1 MRAAAKLVA
10 HGSPCRSCVAWHL
23 PPPPHR
29 PVRLAHAGASRELLG
44 VHPSSLIGE
53 NASIAPG
60 ARIGPFCVV
69 SDDAVI
75 GPNCELGAG
84 VHILGATT
92 LGADCV
98 VRSHAVVGSP
108 EPGTTVLGRGNV
120 VGAHAVVGAVCAD
133 KKHAPAL
140 ASHLVIGDG
149 NDIRE
154 HAQIHRSSGPDTV
167 TKIGSGCLLM
177 GGVHV
182 GHDCAVGDGV
192 VVSNNALLA
201 GHVVVGD
208 HAVLGGAVAISQRN
222 GVGAHA
228 FVAGGARVD
237 GWVPACAR
245 AAGDRAV
252 IRGVNVVGLRR
263 AGYARREILET
274 IRAASALWR
283 PAEETV
289 SPPAEGG
296 SPAFGTEAG
305 GVHARLRPPDARELA
320 RRVEAALTDAERAA
334 KKSNKATAKRSARI
348 APSPA
353 ERMLRDARETLSEP
367 GRTLVPWRAIT
378 RDESARAR
386 ALERAALLMESAG
399 VDGRRGAETDAGVSP
414 PTESDAADSVTTS
427 PAPPLPPRLER
438 TSPESLPEPE
448 KLKRL
453 NMASLKALLQVRGL
467 PTDGM
472 KYLLVARLDQNR
484 DAPLNAESNAAAMAA
499 EAADV
504 AWRVRDPSRAPD
516 CLCGDPC
523 KEKTVRKEGPNK
535 GKTFW
540 ACRRPKQ
547 AAPCGFFQWRSGT
560 KKAASAPRRATRA
573 TVTPSAPTAAPTVD
587 VRGGNDMFEDLVIMT
602 SSRPRARDAAT
613 A

>member
-1 MRAAAKLVA
+1 M
-10 HGSPCRSCVAWHL
+10 
-23 PPPPHR
+23 
-29 PVRLAHAGASRELLG
+29 RLAHAGASRELLG

-108 EPGTTVLGRGNV
+108 EPGTTVLGHGNV
-120 VGAHAVVGAVCAD
+120 VGAHAVVGATCTD

-192 VVSNNALLA
+192 VASNNALLA

-245 AAGDRAV
+245 AAGDRAE

-263 AGYARREILET
+263 AGYAREEILET
-274 IRAASALWR
+274 MWVASALWR
-283 PAEETV
+283 PAEET
-289 SPPAEGG
+289 AEGSAEG
-296 SPAFGTEAG
+296 QSAFGTAIG
-305 GVHARLRPPDARELA
+305 GVHARVRPRTRGNSRAGWRRRARGGGAPREETDEGDGKEKGVGAAA
-320 RRVEAALTDAERAA
+320 RA
-334 KKSNKATAKRSARI
+334 
-348 APSPA
+348 SPA
-353 ERMLRDARETLSEP
+353 ERMLRDARATLTEP
-367 GRTLVPWRAIT
+367 GRTLLPWRAIP
-378 RDESARAR
+378 RGEASSRAR
-386 ALERAALLMESAG
+386 APERAAPATESAD
-399 VDGRRGAETDAGVSP
+399 VDGRRGAESP
-414 PTESDAADSVTTS
+414 PAEADAASTS
-427 PAPPLPPRLER
+427 PAPPPPRLER

-484 DAPLNAESNAAAMAA
+484 GAPLNADSNAAAAAA

-516 CLCGDPC
+516 CQCGVPC

-547 AAPCGFFQWRSGT
+547 AAPCGFSSGERGCG
-560 KKAASAPRRATRA
+560 SRWPPRRVARR
-573 TVTPSAPTAAPTVD
+573 
-587 VRGGNDMFEDLVIMT
+587 VR
-602 SSRPRARDAAT
+602 R
-613 A
+613 

>member
-1 MRAAAKLVA
+1 MRAAAKFVA
-10 HGSPCRSCVAWHL
+10 HGSRCRSCVAWRL

-108 EPGTTVLGRGNV
+108 EPGTTVLGHGNV
-120 VGAHAVVGAVCAD
+120 VGAHAVVGATCTD

-192 VVSNNALLA
+192 VASNNALLA

-245 AAGDRAV
+245 AAGDRAE

-263 AGYARREILET
+263 AGYAREEILET
-274 IRAASALWR
+274 MWVASALWR
-283 PAEETV
+283 PAEET
-289 SPPAEGG
+289 AEGSAEG
-296 SPAFGTEAG
+296 QSAFGTAIG
-305 GVHARLRPPDARELA
+305 GVHARVRPPDARELA
-320 RRVEAALTDAERAA
+320 RRVEAALAEAERRA
-334 KKSNKATAKRSARI
+334 KKPTKATEKKKVSAPPR
-348 APSPA
+348 ASPA
-353 ERMLRDARETLSEP
+353 ERMLRDARATLTEP
-367 GRTLVPWRAIT
+367 GRTLLPWRAIP
-378 RDESARAR
+378 RGEASSRAR
-386 ALERAALLMESAG
+386 APERAAPATESAD
-399 VDGRRGAETDAGVSP
+399 VDGRRGAESP
-414 PTESDAADSVTTS
+414 PAEADAASTS
-427 PAPPLPPRLER
+427 PAPPPPRLER

-484 DAPLNAESNAAAMAA
+484 GAPLNADSNAAAAAA

-516 CLCGDPC
+516 CQCGVPC

-547 AAPCGFFQWRSGT
+547 AAPCGFFQWRTGMR
-560 KKAASAPRRATRA
+560 KPVAAAPRSATRA
-573 TVTPSAPTAAPTVD
+573 AVTSSAPPAAAPTVD
-587 VRGGNDMFEDLVIMT
+587 VRGGSDMFEDLVIM
-602 SSRPRARDAAT
+602 SSRPRARDAA
-613 A
+613 AA

>member
-1 MRAAAKLVA
+1 MRAAAKFVA
-10 HGSPCRSCVAWHL
+10 HGSRCRSCVAWRL

-108 EPGTTVLGRGNV
+108 EPGTTVLGHGNV
-120 VGAHAVVGAVCAD
+120 VGAHAVVGATCTD

-192 VVSNNALLA
+192 VASNNALLA

-245 AAGDRAV
+245 AAGDRAE

-263 AGYARREILET
+263 AGYAREEILET
-274 IRAASALWR
+274 MWVASALWR
-283 PAEETV
+283 PAEET
-289 SPPAEGG
+289 AEGSAEG
-296 SPAFGTEAG
+296 QSAFGTAIG
-305 GVHARLRPPDARELA
+305 GVHARVRPPDARELA
-320 RRVEAALTDAERAA
+320 RRVEAALAEAERRA
-334 KKSNKATAKRSARI
+334 KKPTKATEKKKVSAPPR
-348 APSPA
+348 ASPA
-353 ERMLRDARETLSEP
+353 ERMLRDARATLTEP
-367 GRTLVPWRAIT
+367 GRTLLPWRAIP
-378 RDESARAR
+378 RGEASSRAR
-386 ALERAALLMESAG
+386 AGTRGACDG
-399 VDGRRGAETDAGVSP
+399 VGGRRWTARRRIAAG
-414 PTESDAADSVTTS
+414 
-427 PAPPLPPRLER
+427 
-438 TSPESLPEPE
+438 
-448 KLKRL
+448 
-453 NMASLKALLQVRGL
+453 RG
-467 PTDGM
+467 GR
-472 KYLLVARLDQNR
+472 RLDFAR
-484 DAPLNAESNAAAMAA
+484 
-499 EAADV
+499 
-504 AWRVRDPSRAPD
+504 
-516 CLCGDPC
+516 
-523 KEKTVRKEGPNK
+523 
-535 GKTFW
+535 
-540 ACRRPKQ
+540 
-547 AAPCGFFQWRSGT
+547 
-560 KKAASAPRRATRA
+560 AASAAAGAHVARVAPRAGEAEAPEHGLAKGAPAGARPAHGRHEVPAGGAAGPEPGRAAQRRQQR
-573 TVTPSAPTAAPTVD
+573 
-587 VRGGNDMFEDLVIMT
+587 RGGGGG
-602 SSRPRARDAAT
+602 SRGRGVARPRPQPRARLPVWGPV
-613 A
+613 